1 MQRLVVL
8 GLVFAALLFSQEF
21 TLGGKVG
28 DFTIQ
33 DVQGNSV
40 PFSALR
46 GNVTV
51 VTFIATKCP
60 VSNDYTP
67 KGVKFVFINS
77 NSSEPAAE
85 VAAHASQN
93 GFPFPVYKDAN
104 NLVADRFGAQVTPE
118 SFVLDPSGVIRYH
131 GSIDDSQVLARV
143 QTQRLRQALDA
154 VLAGQPVQNPQ
165 SKAFGCTIKR
175 VRKAS

>member
-1 MQRLVVL
+1 
-8 GLVFAALLFSQEF
+8 LLFSQEF

-51 VTFIATKCP
+51 ITFIATKCP
-60 VSNDYTP
+60 ISNDYNGRMTALYNDYTP

-77 NSSEPAAE
+77 NNTEPAAE

-118 SFVLDPSGVIRYH
+118 SFVLDPAGVIRYH

-143 QTQRLRQALDA
+143 ETQRLRKAMDA
-154 VLAGQPVQNPQ
+154 VLAGQPVASPQ